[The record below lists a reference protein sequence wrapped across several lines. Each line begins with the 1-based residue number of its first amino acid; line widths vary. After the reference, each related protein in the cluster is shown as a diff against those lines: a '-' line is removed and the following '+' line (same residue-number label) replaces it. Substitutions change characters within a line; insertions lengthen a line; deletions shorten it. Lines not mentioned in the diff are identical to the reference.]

1 MSSISSVTSSPLLQ
15 TTNINAL
22 LSTSSTTTTD
32 TIASTS
38 TTEATISTQWGFK
51 VDENGYFGAD
61 FNAATGIPSNV
72 KINEKT
78 LEMVADSIDL
88 SSSTDPISALSKAW
102 SNFTKIAGNSLDPD
116 GSMSLSQIDN
126 MPVSYVTDS
135 SIYGNI
141 VSVQQTQEQYLKS
154 EEAMNVVSSLSNGQL
169 DTGTTTFFGVN
180 KGVNKLSD
188 YQGVLSEIG
197 ITTDEGNANENE
209 MSVGNLFSWF
219 VATGSDS
226 GRVEAT
232 QAYYSFTQSGQSLE
246 EYSKS
251 NFGEDFF
258 NEAMKGYGTLS
269 DGSYNGA
276 LVDQLLKEVDD
287 QVTKDR
293 EAYKSILQANA
304 TQSTT
309 PTNASAKQYLS
320 FNDSTLLSGSLI
332 SAGS

>member
-1 MSSISSVTSSPLLQ
+1 MSTISSVIASPLLK

-22 LSTSSTTTTD
+22 TSTSSTTQTD
-32 TIASTS
+32 TTSS
-38 TTEATISTQWGFK
+38 TTEANISTQWGFK

-61 FNAATGIPSNV
+61 FNAAAGIPSNV

-78 LEMVADSIDL
+78 LEMVSNSMQAL
-88 SSSTDPISALSKAW
+88 GSSSSDPISALSKAW

-141 VSVQQTQEQYLKS
+141 VSVQQTEEEYLKS
-154 EEAMNVVSSLSNGQL
+154 NETMNVVSSLSNGQL
-169 DTGTTTFFGVN
+169 DTGVTTFFGVN

-188 YQGVLSEIG
+188 YKGVLSEIG
-197 ITTDEGNANENE
+197 ITTDEGNANEDE
-209 MSVGNLFSWF
+209 ISVGNLFSWF
-219 VATGSDS
+219 VDIESGS

-232 QAYYSFTQSGQSLE
+232 QAYYGFLQSGQSIE
-246 EYSKS
+246 DYSKS

-258 NEAMKGYGTLS
+258 NEAMKGYGTMS

-287 QVTKDR
+287 QVSKDR
-293 EAYKSILQANA
+293 EAYKSILQAN
-304 TQSTT
+304 TT
-309 PTNASAKQYLS
+309 PSTAQINTSAKQYLS
-320 FNDSTLLSGSLI
+320 LNDSTLLSGSLI
-332 SAGS
+332 STES